1 MAFQFD
7 MGLATQHDEK
17 LLSRYH
23 LKRTVL
29 QRRRQKQGDEG
40 QQLPAAIVII
50 IQMTNETIRKAQS
63 HEQYGQCRP

>member
-7 MGLATQHDEK
+7 MGLATLHDEK
-17 LLSRYH
+17 LLSRYL
-23 LKRTVL
+23 LKGTVL
-29 QRRRQKQGDEG
+29 RRRRQKQGDGG
-40 QQLPAAIVII
+40 QQLPAAIVI